1 LETIGG
7 TLIIE
12 WEKGEEED
20 QPIGHS
26 GSVFVRW
33 EAGPFRQPLSDGVT
47 NEKWRVLRISSL
59 SPGL

>member
-26 GSVFVRW
+26 GSVFIRW
-33 EAGPFRQPLSDGVT
+33 EELSRRFVMHTGL
-47 NEKWRVLRISSL
+47 ESL
-59 SPGL
+59 PERC